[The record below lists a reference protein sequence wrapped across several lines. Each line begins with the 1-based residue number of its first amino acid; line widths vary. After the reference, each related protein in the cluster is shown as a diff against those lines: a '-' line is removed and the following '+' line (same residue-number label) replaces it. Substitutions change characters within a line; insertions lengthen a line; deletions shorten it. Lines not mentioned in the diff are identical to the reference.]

1 VHNKSF
7 AAAYGGMRAFKPME
21 IFYQETSLAVIGAL
35 PVCSV
40 YLFYW
45 YYSTNTDAARASG
58 DGGAAYLRHHEP
70 EINRQPGQQTR
81 ERDGSDEH
89 ERVPRRRY

>member
-1 VHNKSF
+1 
-7 AAAYGGMRAFKPME
+7 ME

-35 PVCSV
+35 PIDSV
-40 YLFYW
+40 YLLYW
-45 YYSTNTDAARASG
+45 YYSTNTDAARVSG

-81 ERDGSDEH
+81 KRDGSDEH